1 LKEEKFMQDRRQGS
15 RHVVSFP
22 IRVKWKNE
30 DGKVIVE
37 EGLTENVGL
46 TGALVYLPRML
57 PTVGAKVDLTV
68 TENTQDEVTVGA
80 QVIRLE
86 RNVAHPQVALT
97 LTEGMRTWKKKVW
110 DLAAQIIAGQKPE
123 ELDDW
128 S

>member
-1 LKEEKFMQDRRQGS
+1 MQDDRRQGA

-30 DGKVIVE
+30 DGKVVEE
-37 EGLTENVGL
+37 EGLTENVGVN
-46 TGALVYLPRML
+46 GALIYLPRML
-57 PTVGAKVDLTV
+57 PTVGCKVDLTV
-68 TENTQDEVTVGA
+68 TENTKDEVTVAA

-86 RNVAHPQVALT
+86 RNAAHPQVALT

-110 DLAAQIIAGQKPE
+110 DLAAETVAGVKPE